1 MLKTVYKANIDIIH
15 IQRDETSSLF
25 SVSERISAGA
35 DSQFGSESQA
45 DNPMAIDAVSLLCCS
60 VRRAM
65 QMPIC
70 NGMLFRINTSLLC
83 KSKPQVFAQI

>member
-1 MLKTVYKANIDIIH
+1 MNPRLRMLKTVYKANVDIIH

-45 DNPMAIDAVSLLCCS
+45 DDPMAPDAVSLLYCS
-60 VRRAM
+60 
-65 QMPIC
+65 
-70 NGMLFRINTSLLC
+70 
-83 KSKPQVFAQI
+83 AQP